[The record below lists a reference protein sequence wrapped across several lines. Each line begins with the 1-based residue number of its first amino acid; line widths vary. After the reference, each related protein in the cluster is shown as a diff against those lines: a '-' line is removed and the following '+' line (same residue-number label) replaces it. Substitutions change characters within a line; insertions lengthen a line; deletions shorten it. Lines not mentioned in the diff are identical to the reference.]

1 MLYLGMKI
9 QDIEINDTVTFTYGD
24 NLQFFDTGKVYHIED
39 NCDVEGGRILHI
51 EVEGTQEVYEV
62 IESELGGY
70 WHRP

>member
-1 MLYLGMKI
+1 MKI
-9 QDIEINDTVTFTYGD
+9 TDIEINDTVTFSYGD

>member
-1 MLYLGMKI
+1 MKI
-9 QDIEINDTVTFTYGD
+9 EDIEINDTVTFMYGD

-39 NCDVEGGRILHI
+39 DCDVEGDRILHV
-51 EVEGTQEVYEV
+51 EVKETQEVYEV

>member
-1 MLYLGMKI
+1 MKI
-9 QDIEINDTVTFTYGD
+9 TDIEINDTVTFSYGD
-24 NLQFFDTGKVYHIED
+24 NLQFFDTGKVYHIEND
-39 NCDVEGGRILHI
+39 CDVEGGRILHI